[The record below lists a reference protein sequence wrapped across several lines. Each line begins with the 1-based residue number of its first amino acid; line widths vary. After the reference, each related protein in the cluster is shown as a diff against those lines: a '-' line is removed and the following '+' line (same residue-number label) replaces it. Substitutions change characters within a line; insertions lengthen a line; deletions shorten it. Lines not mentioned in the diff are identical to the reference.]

1 VGNSI
6 FLDEGINLEK
16 SMKNNYFS
24 IKRLHLKVL
33 LVFSAIFSATLLNL
47 TKTLAQSTTVNFTGN
62 VANTC
67 VIGTVVNGAL
77 ILDEG
82 RKTMSTSTLG
92 TMNITCN
99 GSIKID
105 IIDFSQQ
112 SGPSIFAGTAKIN
125 DPIASAMVTASFSN
139 YGSATGTGT
148 GVYPVSGNII
158 DDEQFT
164 VDVSL
169 DNASNKIEAG
179 DYQFAVSITVNPQ

>member
-1 VGNSI
+1 MPVILTSQAFQERYQMG
-6 FLDEGINLEK
+6 
-16 SMKNNYFS
+16 S
-24 IKRLHLKVL
+24 IKRLITKVL
-33 LVFSAIFSATLLNL
+33 WFFSAMFSVTLLEPA
-47 TKTLAQSTTVNFTGN
+47 KILAQSTTVNFN
-62 VANTC
+62 VTVSNTC

-77 ILDEG
+77 VLDGG
-82 RKTMSTSTLG
+82 RQTMSTSTLG

-105 IIDFSQQ
+105 ITDFSQK
-112 SGPSIFAGTAKIN
+112 SGPSIFAGTAKVN

-139 YGSATGTGT
+139 YASATGTGT
-148 GVYPVSGNII
+148 GVYPISGNII

-169 DNASNKIEAG
+169 DNASNRIEAG